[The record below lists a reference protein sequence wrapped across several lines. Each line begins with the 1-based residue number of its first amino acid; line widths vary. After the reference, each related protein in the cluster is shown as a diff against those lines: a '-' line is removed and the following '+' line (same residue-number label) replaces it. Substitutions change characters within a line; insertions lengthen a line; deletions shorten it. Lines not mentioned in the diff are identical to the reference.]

1 MRLAVLALLGGLA
14 LAAALGGRLSA
25 RPGGRLRWPWLVVV
39 AVALYWVPAVIGLAR
54 SEAVALMLCASA
66 GLLAFAIANLRVV
79 GMAVVALG
87 LILNA
92 AVIVA
97 NVGMPVD
104 PGAVVAAGL
113 ARPDQL
119 TSLDLGNSRQ
129 WQDDDDRLAALGDV
143 VPVALLDE
151 VVSFGDLILAAGLAN
166 VAFRLLRPGAQSRSG
181 DRWRGRRAGRA
192 HAQAAPMSPAR

>member
-25 RPGGRLRWPWLVVV
+25 LSAGRQRWPWLVLV
-39 AVALYWVPAVIGLAR
+39 AVALYWVPSVIDSAR
-54 SEAVALMLCASA
+54 TATVALVLCAYVA
-66 GLLAFAIANLRVV
+66 LLTFALANLRMV

-87 LILNA
+87 LGLNA
-92 AVIVA
+92 AVILA
-97 NVGMPVD
+97 NEGMPVD

-113 ARPDQL
+113 ARAEQL
-119 TSLDLGNSRQ
+119 ASVDLGNSRQ

-143 VPVALLDE
+143 VPVAMLDE

-166 VAFRLLRPGAQSRSG
+166 VSFRMLRPGARGRSG
-181 DRWRGRRAGRA
+181 EQWRGGRAGRA
-192 HAQAAPMSPAR
+192 HAPAARMSPAG